1 MIDGLKKW
9 GAPIAA
15 FVAVASIWWWFGGY
29 DKAAANGT
37 DKFDSLNSLFAGLAF
52 VGMLCTLW
60 MQRQELGMQRAQLKE
75 NSEELMASRKALE
88 QMANVIKLNQRIQF
102 WQMRLEIYDAWIA
115 GIKRDFE
122 IIKELK
128 KKIPILKCRNMS
140 SELRKRWEICKLKNL
155 KSKGNYISSRN
166 RQLRSKLSGDFFHP
180 KPMPFGAARPAGH
193 GRALVDHARG
203 GVIMRGE
210 HVKGPANVFQTCE
223 QFIIKTDAARAVF

>member
-9 GAPIAA
+9 GGPIAA

-102 WQMRLEIYDAWIA
+102 WQMRLEIDDAWIA

-122 IIKELK
+122 IRKELK
-128 KKIPILKCRNMS
+128 RKDPNFEMQEYEQQIKK
-140 SELRKRWEICKLKNL
+140 KRGDLQIE
-155 KSKGNYISSRN
+155 KSKIQGKLY
-166 RQLRSKLSGDFFHP
+166 QL
-180 KPMPFGAARPAGH
+180 
-193 GRALVDHARG
+193 
-203 GVIMRGE
+203 
-210 HVKGPANVFQTCE
+210 QE
-223 QFIIKTDAARAVF
+223 QAVEE